1 MEIHEERLIREDH
14 FRELRWSLQALATT
28 DSLQPALF
36 PEQSMSADELA
47 LDFDNSSSIVRE
59 RYEPDLSREQAAALD
74 AIDHKLTTM
83 SRDGAEFDAELWT
96 DAAVRT
102 SEPWREI
109 RRLAA
114 AALEAFGWPVESPP
128 PPLDDER
135 TDTAGG
141 R

>member
-59 RYEPDLSREQAAALD
+59 RYAPDLSPEQAGALS
-74 AIDHKLTTM
+74 AIDRKLATM

-96 DAAVRT
+96 DAAVKT
-102 SEPWREI
+102 SEPWAEI
-109 RRLAA
+109 RRLAL

-128 PPLDDER
+128 EPLADQE
-135 TDTAGG
+135 TDVG
-141 R
+141 